1 MKYFL
6 VLITALIFLIA
17 CSTKKGPASAS
28 NKNVEAV
35 SRVTGDTITLPSG
48 LKYKIIKE
56 GSGKKPKLT
65 NKVRT
70 HYHGTLE
77 DGTVFDSSYERGEPL
92 MFRVNQVIKGWTQA
106 LQLMREGAIWELYIP
121 SKLGYGSR
129 GAGKIPPF
137 SNLIFKVELL
147 EIVN

>member
-1 MKYFL
+1 MKHFL
-6 VLITALIFLIA
+6 ALIFTFVLLAA
-17 CSTKKGPASAS
+17 CSAKKNTSATS
-28 NKNVEAV
+28 NKNIEAV
-35 SRVTGDTITLPSG
+35 SHVTGDTITLSSG
-48 LKYKIIKE
+48 LRYKIIKE
-56 GSGKKPKLT
+56 GTGKKPKLT

-92 MFRVNQVIKGWTQA
+92 MFRVNQVIKGWTEA

-147 EIVN
+147 EIVD